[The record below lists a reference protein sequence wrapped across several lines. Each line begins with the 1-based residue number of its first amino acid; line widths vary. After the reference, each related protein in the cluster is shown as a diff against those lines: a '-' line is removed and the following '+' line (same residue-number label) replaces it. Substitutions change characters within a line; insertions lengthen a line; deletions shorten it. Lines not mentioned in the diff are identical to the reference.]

1 MFMDN
6 NEAKEKKEQFIS
18 VEECVYS
25 INTLFGEDM
34 VNGSMIS
41 SAKENENETIND
53 TSKITK
59 GDVIKILK
67 KIGGSEDLTAK
78 SKNKMS
84 GNPYVTRVEWADV
97 LTLVLQEFNMQEIC
111 KETEFCV
118 FAVSENTQDEAGQE
132 TVSVI
137 TDAATL
143 DYYKGNTIIQNDR
156 LIKAFVRDSH
166 IVFVTGYETDTI
178 RYENVLIRETNQ
190 EKITVRLGS
199 VCREFLVKGL
209 TESLN
214 NIQADITISKGAV
227 TELTLKRDSIT
238 GKVLA
243 ISDGNLE
250 IEGFGKVALSAK
262 CRYYI
267 GYKDFEEGSMQNMTV
282 GSEHFRF
289 LVADKE
295 ICGIILQEDT
305 EAKNIRVLLKSSG
318 YGSLFHDK
326 ASVSC
331 QGRYQLSYYIKDE
344 AGNIIENVL
353 EHEASE
359 IQEIVPESQM
369 LVNGRIKITPI
380 DGNAKT
386 VVNSIS
392 RNGAAP
398 EYRGTIEISNYDGKL
413 VLINELP
420 LEEYLYAVIPSEM
433 PSSYGVEAL
442 KVQAV
447 CARSY
452 AVSHLGDTK
461 LSKYGAQVDDSTD
474 YQVYNNTKETENSIS
489 AVQATYGEVLKC
501 GETIA
506 NTYFFA
512 TSCGS
517 TADSS
522 IWGGTPLPYIQG
534 KLLSSDGRTLD
545 LANNEVFTNF
555 IKTDYETFDKG
566 TAWYRW
572 NLSMTYE
579 QLTKSINGE
588 LAELYQQYPDK
599 ILTLCADGTFE
610 SREIKTI
617 GTVKN
622 ITVLS
627 RLTGGV
633 IEELLIE
640 GEQATIKVIK
650 QSTIRNLI
658 NPNTI
663 PIHKCDGSTVDTF
676 QALPSAFFAVEQTG
690 DGVTF
695 YGGGYG
701 HGAGMSQTAVKNM
714 IACGMDYKEILQFFY
729 TDVTIGYYGN

>member
-1 MFMDN
+1 MRKRFACVAVCIVILLVILFYYMFMDN

-41 SAKENENETIND
+41 SAKEDDNETIND

-305 EAKNIRVLLKSSG
+305 EAKI
-318 YGSLFHDK
+318 Y
-326 ASVSC
+326 
-331 QGRYQLSYYIKDE
+331 
-344 AGNIIENVL
+344 
-353 EHEASE
+353 
-359 IQEIVPESQM
+359 
-369 LVNGRIKITPI
+369 
-380 DGNAKT
+380 
-386 VVNSIS
+386 
-392 RNGAAP
+392 
-398 EYRGTIEISNYDGKL
+398 
-413 VLINELP
+413 
-420 LEEYLYAVIPSEM
+420 
-433 PSSYGVEAL
+433 
-442 KVQAV
+442 V
-447 CARSY
+447 C
-452 AVSHLGDTK
+452 
-461 LSKYGAQVDDSTD
+461 
-474 YQVYNNTKETENSIS
+474 
-489 AVQATYGEVLKC
+489 C
-501 GETIA
+501 
-506 NTYFFA
+506 
-512 TSCGS
+512 
-517 TADSS
+517 
-522 IWGGTPLPYIQG
+522 
-534 KLLSSDGRTLD
+534 
-545 LANNEVFTNF
+545 
-555 IKTDYETFDKG
+555 
-566 TAWYRW
+566 
-572 NLSMTYE
+572 
-579 QLTKSINGE
+579 
-588 LAELYQQYPDK
+588 
-599 ILTLCADGTFE
+599 
-610 SREIKTI
+610 
-617 GTVKN
+617 
-622 ITVLS
+622 
-627 RLTGGV
+627 
-633 IEELLIE
+633 
-640 GEQATIKVIK
+640 
-650 QSTIRNLI
+650 
-658 NPNTI
+658 
-663 PIHKCDGSTVDTF
+663 
-676 QALPSAFFAVEQTG
+676 
-690 DGVTF
+690 
-695 YGGGYG
+695 
-701 HGAGMSQTAVKNM
+701 
-714 IACGMDYKEILQFFY
+714 
-729 TDVTIGYYGN
+729 